1 MSHDRGPREWG
12 IGLSRAA
19 LVAGLV
25 AGFAPVAAAQ
35 RSLPPQVTPA
45 LLRIQT
51 LPRRGPGT
59 TIDSVGMRKTAAGTG
74 AIVGGAVGAAVGGA
88 AFYHF
93 GRCVHTH
100 CARASV
106 AFLGAALGA
115 GSGAIVGAAIGYLI
129 RH

>member
-1 MSHDRGPREWG
+1 MSHDRRPWDWG

-25 AGFAPVAAAQ
+25 GGFASVATAQ
-35 RSLPPQVTPA
+35 RSLPPQAAQVSS
-45 LLRIQT
+45 RIHGVP
-51 LPRRGPGT
+51 LPGLAST
-59 TIDSVGMRKTAAGTG
+59 VDSVGIRKTAAGTG

-88 AFYHF
+88 SFYHF

-100 CARASV
+100 CARGSV
-106 AFLGAALGA
+106 ALLVAALGA